1 MTAGWNRV
9 TGLNDDV
16 QPTSS
21 GDVTPND
28 NPNVWGAW
36 PEIGEQWV
44 QYDWAEPVTIGEL
57 GVYFISNLDGAGLGI
72 AVPKS
77 WNAEYWNPDAGDAG
91 DWVPVEASGAYGTEV
106 DAYNVVEFTPVTMQ
120 KLRLRLEASGT
131 ESGAGSLGIKEWQ
144 VYEAPPVDVP
154 DTEAPALTAA
164 VAPSRPRPAGTPGR
178 HGLGDGAR
186 QPRRTP
192 LVEVHLGDGDW
203 ADTRAVEMTDD
214 GVTRSIPGDGCG
226 GQREPGRAVTVQLDT
241 TAPEV
246 SSEWTSKARKQ
257 LALSATDA
265 GSGLAV
271 IEFRVNG
278 GAWSTYSGP
287 IDVKGKDVVQARA
300 KDLAGNVSA
309 VSTITRGK

>member
-1 MTAGWNRV
+1 M
-9 TGLNDDV
+9 
-16 QPTSS
+16 
-21 GDVTPND
+21 
-28 NPNVWGAW
+28 
-36 PEIGEQWV
+36 
-44 QYDWAEPVTIGEL
+44 QYDWSEPVTIGEL
-57 GVYFISNLDGAGLGI
+57 GVYFISNLDDAGLGI
-72 AVPKS
+72 AVPKAWS
-77 WNAEYWNPDAGDAG
+77 AEYWNPEAGDAG
-91 DWVPVEASGAYGTEV
+91 DWVPVEASGAYATEV
-106 DAYNVVEFTPVTMQ
+106 DAYNVVEFTPVTTT

-144 VYEAPPVDVP
+144 VFEAPPSRSPTPWPGPDRRGRAGLPASGWYADDV
-154 DTEAPALTAA
+154 TVTATALDNRDASP
-164 VAPSRPRPAGTPGR
+164 V
-178 HGLGDGAR
+178 
-186 QPRRTP
+186 
-192 LVEVHLGDGDW
+192 VEVRIGDGDW
-203 ADTRAVEMTDD
+203 TPYTGPVVIAED
-214 GVTRSIPGDGCG
+214 GVTAL
-226 GQREPGRAVTVQLDT
+226 EFRASDAAGNLSEVESVTVQLDT